1 MTSSAPASVSSSA
14 SAASSAASSSSR
26 AASSSSRPSSTS
38 SQSSIYVY
46 SSVTSSVSLQST
58 VYSTNAVVL
67 TTQADGQT
75 SQITQVTVIQ
85 TVVPATTVYGTTVVS
100 TTESP
105 TGIAGLQAQGLSGDG
120 SGGLSTGAKAGIG
133 AGVGVAVVA
142 AAIIGAVYA
151 MRRRKQN
158 HIAEEDRY
166 PPSSVPSFYGGVG
179 GLGKTPSRYTE
190 SEMGGRSPPMREAD
204 PMARYANPGASTQRT
219 TLPPGSRT
227 SDISSVSGSEP
238 TTYRPGP
245 GMGAITEQQPSQ
257 RHSELPDQD
266 VPRPQHHDY
275 IVPAAGYTDTAGNPF
290 HEKSG
295 GDTPSLYSEDG
306 ANEGGVARHPSHHQ
320 TGSPALELPGESTA
334 GGSSTLIGS
343 EQGYRGMDQEQPLH
357 TRSQMQK
364 SPPRM
369 FDPSHNF

>member
-1 MTSSAPASVSSSA
+1 
-14 SAASSAASSSSR
+14 
-26 AASSSSRPSSTS
+26 
-38 SQSSIYVY
+38 
-46 SSVTSSVSLQST
+46 
-58 VYSTNAVVL
+58 
-67 TTQADGQT
+67 
-75 SQITQVTVIQ
+75 
-85 TVVPATTVYGTTVVS
+85 
-100 TTESP
+100 
-105 TGIAGLQAQGLSGDG
+105 
-120 SGGLSTGAKAGIG
+120 
-133 AGVGVAVVA
+133 
-142 AAIIGAVYA
+142 

-204 PMARYANPGASTQRT
+204 PMAR
-219 TLPPGSRT
+219 
-227 SDISSVSGSEP
+227 
-238 TTYRPGP
+238 PGP
-245 GMGAITEQQPSQ
+245 GMGAITEQQHSQ

-334 GGSSTLIGS
+334 GGSSTPIGS